1 VADTRFEAVQRSTI
15 DCLMKISTILALIG
29 VILAVLCIALHTMP
43 FWWMLP
49 LAVIFI
55 GVAYL
60 VAPN

>member
-1 VADTRFEAVQRSTI
+1 
-15 DCLMKISTILALIG
+15 MKISSILALIG

-49 LAVIFI
+49 LAVILI